1 MLFAI
6 RCVVCASP
14 GLALCGKCVDEL
26 HPVGPL
32 RAPDGLE
39 SLVGLITYEGAG
51 RQLVMALKYR
61 NSRAALPSLANAL
74 AAITDISDI
83 DVITWAP
90 TSARRR
96 RRRGFD
102 QSELLARVMGHKL
115 HVPVRRLLRRQSGPA
130 QTGRTSDE
138 RSSGVQFDAVGVP
151 PRGVLVVDDVVTTG
165 ATLRAAANAL
175 KLSGTRFVNGAVLAA
190 TP

>member
-14 GLALCGKCVDEL
+14 GLPLCDKCVDEL
-26 HPVGPL
+26 HPAGPL
-32 RAPDGLE
+32 RVPDGLE
-39 SLVGLITYEGAG
+39 SLVGLITYEGTG
-51 RQLVMALKYR
+51 RQLVVALKYR
-61 NSRAALPSLANAL
+61 NSRAALPNLANAL
-74 AAITDISDI
+74 AAMTDISDI

-90 TSARRR
+90 TSASRR

-102 QSELLARVMGHKL
+102 QSELLARVMGHQL
-115 HVPVRRLLRRQSGPA
+115 HVPVRRLLRRHSGPA

-175 KLSGTRFVNGAVLAA
+175 KLGGTRFVNGAVLAA